1 MDALLFDHETGIGL
15 RAGGLTR
22 LDADFTVQIATA
34 VWLSRL
40 SEEAA
45 LEALNSYAI
54 ASERGK
60 RAQVRLRVAL
70 LREYRRCRERQ
81 DICS

>member
-1 MDALLFDHETGIGL
+1 MDALLLDHESGIGP
-15 RAGGLTR
+15 RAGGLSR
-22 LDADFTVQIATA
+22 LEADFTVQIATA

-40 SEEAA
+40 SEDSA
-45 LEALNSYAI
+45 LEALNAYAI

-60 RAQVRLRVAL
+60 RAQVRLRVEL
-70 LREYRRCRERQ
+70 LREFRRCRERQ